1 MEWTRWNASETRR
14 IADIDVKSG
23 HMCGRYTLSNPQ
35 GSFSET
41 PDIDARFLADFV
53 EAGWLKPR
61 FNIAPTQ
68 EVPIITNES
77 VRHIEKMRWGL
88 IPFWAK
94 DVKIG
99 NRMINARGET
109 VASKPAF
116 RHSFKTRRCL
126 VPANGFYEWRKEGKA
141 RFPRHFRVKGGGLFA
156 MAGLYDRW
164 EDPSGNTI
172 SSFTI
177 ITTTANELL
186 SPIHDRMPVILPE
199 EAEAAWINLEVDSP
213 EELTAFI
220 RPFPASSMESNEVST
235 QVNSPR
241 NDGPELLTPGSG
253 QLF

>member
-1 MEWTRWNASETRR
+1 
-14 IADIDVKSG
+14 
-23 HMCGRYTLSNPQ
+23 MCGRYTLSNPQ

-41 PDIDARFLADFV
+41 PEIDARFLAEFV
-53 EAGWLKPR
+53 ETGWLNPR

-68 EVPIITNES
+68 EVPIITNEGA
-77 VRHIEKMRWGL
+77 RRIEKMRWGL

-94 DVKIG
+94 DAKIG
-99 NRMINARGET
+99 SRTINARGET
-109 VASKPAF
+109 VATKPAF
-116 RHSFKTRRCL
+116 RNSFKTRRCI
-126 VPANGFYEWRKEGKA
+126 VPASGFYEWRKEGRA
-141 RFPRHFRVKGGGLFA
+141 RFPRHFRVRGEALFA

-164 EDPSGNTI
+164 KGPDGVQI

-186 SPIHDRMPVILPE
+186 APIHDRMPVILPE

-213 EELTAFI
+213 DEFTPFI
-220 RPFPASSMESNEVST
+220 RPFPAASMESNDVST
-235 QVNSPR
+235 LVNSPR